1 MIGVLTHQEV
11 LLRMAVSLLV
21 GLIIGF
27 ERTLACKPAGIR
39 TYSLVCIGSTLF
51 MIVSAYGLQM
61 VPMGAITWAMDPG
74 RVAAQIITGIGF
86 LGAGIILQ
94 DRGRVK
100 GLTTAAELWATAG
113 LGMAIGLGLYALAA
127 IGVVAVFIGLYS
139 HNFFNWV
146 GILPREDLEDGECG
160 NPLIKP

>member
-1 MIGVLTHQEV
+1 MLTHQEV

-21 GLIIGF
+21 GMIIGYQ
-27 ERTLACKPAGIR
+27 RSLWRKPAGIR

-51 MIVSAYGLQM
+51 MIVSAYGLQT
-61 VPMGAITWAMDPG
+61 VPMGAIARSMDPG
-74 RVAAQIITGIGF
+74 RVAAQIVTGIGF

-100 GLTTAAELWATAG
+100 GLTAAAELWATAG
-113 LGMAIGLGLYALAA
+113 LGMAVGLGLYALTA
-127 IGVVAVFIGLYS
+127 ISVVAVFIGLYS

-146 GILPREDLEDGECG
+146 GILPREDPEDGECG